1 MMWRGC
7 YFAGAGGF
15 TRTRGLRRSFSDQ
28 GLVGPRVR
36 RAEEDRDEGRALF
49 VAITHT

>member
-7 YFAGAGGF
+7 YFASAGGF
-15 TRTRGLRRSFSDQ
+15 TSTRGLRRSFPGQ
-28 GLVGPRVR
+28 GLVRPRVR